1 MFSKIG
7 AFILMVF
14 SGCALAG
21 LPCVSWGQGPS
32 VAPDTQTKIIGV
44 LSGDRLKIDLNP
56 FDSPPWPDAL
66 KGFSSEAKPGYSSV
80 AEVPV
85 LVTFPPGDEP
95 TNLREALD
103 ALLPG
108 FGCVYE

>member
-1 MFSKIG
+1 MFSRIA
-7 AFILMVF
+7 AFVLIVF
-14 SGCALAG
+14 SWCALAG
-21 LPCVSWGQGPS
+21 LPCVSWAQGPS
-32 VAPDTQTKIIGV
+32 VPPDTHTKIMRV

-80 AEVPV
+80 AEEPV
-85 LVTFPPGDEP
+85 LVTFPPDDEP
-95 TNLREALD
+95 TNLREELD

-108 FGCVYE
+108 FGYVYE